1 MARIWTRHATLC
13 EGLYSYGQDLDKTR
27 DSLRRVQTA
36 IDALDGTIGFLLL
49 SVVENYNYFVLATD
63 NYFVLATDNY
73 FVLAADNYFVL
84 AALHYFV
91 LADVCGSGGVID
103 P

>member
-1 MARIWTRHATLC
+1 MGRNNTSDIEKPKKCLFCCWAPCLGLGTRHATLC

-49 SVVENYNYFVLATD
+49 SVVENYNYFVLA
-63 NYFVLATDNY
+63 
-73 FVLAADNYFVL
+73 
-84 AALHYFV
+84 
-91 LADVCGSGGVID
+91 DVCGSGGVID